1 MNNITWKYVKPLANS
16 ESIVEY
22 ETLTGCILPD
32 DIREVIKM
40 YNGGRPSL
48 KYYDLPEEKDK
59 EFKIEM
65 TLRMY
70 LHSTRLIRLMG
81 RLFRSR
87 LIRRGTSLS

>member
-48 KYYDLPEEKDK
+48 K
-59 EFKIEM
+59 
-65 TLRMY
+65 
-70 LHSTRLIRLMG
+70 
-81 RLFRSR
+81 
-87 LIRRGTSLS
+87 